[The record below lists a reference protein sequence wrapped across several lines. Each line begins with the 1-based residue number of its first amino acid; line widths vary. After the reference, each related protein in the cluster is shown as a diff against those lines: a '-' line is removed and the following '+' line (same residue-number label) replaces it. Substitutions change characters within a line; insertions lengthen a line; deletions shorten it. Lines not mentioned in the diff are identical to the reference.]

1 METTLRRRWGF
12 TLVEL
17 LVVIAIIGILIALLL
32 PAVQAARESARRS
45 QCTNNLK
52 QFCLAAHN
60 YENANK
66 RFPPGRLELGNSG
79 ILGTEWSQHARLL
92 PYMEQEALGEALQLD
107 LDPSDPLN
115 LPAQQAQPT
124 TFLCPSDTRSRLWA
138 TLGTLFS
145 KNNYRGNAGNTWSK
159 NNNNGMYYKYFVVP
173 ALRGKDQIRYS
184 GVTASDILDGTAHT
198 AMFSEKGTGDESN
211 TLVTVETDHFRATG
225 ATAATIFADC
235 LALNVTTATQS
246 SGGGTNWANGS
257 YAFTWYNHIMTPNQ
271 RSCMTTNN
279 SNSDGATSASSYHP
293 GGVNLAMCDGA
304 VRFVRESVSSTV
316 WSLVGGRR
324 DGQPNGEF

>member
-1 METTLRRRWGF
+1 MLKAARRREGF

-45 QCTNNLK
+45 QCINNLK
-52 QFCLAAHN
+52 QFALAAHN
-60 YENANK
+60 YENSNK

-79 ILGTEWSQHARLL
+79 IVGTEWSQHARLL
-92 PYMEQEALGEALQLD
+92 PYIEQEALGGELRLD
-107 LDPSDPLN
+107 LDPSDPGN
-115 LPAQQAQPT
+115 LPAQQAQPA
-124 TFLCPSDTRSRLWA
+124 TFLCPSDPRSRVYA

-159 NNNNGMYYKYFVVP
+159 DDNNGIYYKYFV
-173 ALRGKDQIRYS
+173 ATRLRAADQIRYS
-184 GVTASDILDGTAHT
+184 GVAINEILDGTAQT

-211 TLVTVETDHFRATG
+211 TVVTVETDHFRAQT
-225 ATAATIFADC
+225 ATAATIRSEC
-235 LALNVTTATQS
+235 LALNITTATQS

-257 YAFTWYNHIMTPNQ
+257 YAFTWYNHIMTPND
-271 RSCMTTNN
+271 RSCMRTNN

-293 GGVNLAMCDGA
+293 GGVNLAMCDGS
-304 VRFVRESVSSTV
+304 VRFVRETVSSQI
-316 WSLVGGRR
+316 WHLVGGRR
-324 DGQPNGEF
+324 DGQSPGDF